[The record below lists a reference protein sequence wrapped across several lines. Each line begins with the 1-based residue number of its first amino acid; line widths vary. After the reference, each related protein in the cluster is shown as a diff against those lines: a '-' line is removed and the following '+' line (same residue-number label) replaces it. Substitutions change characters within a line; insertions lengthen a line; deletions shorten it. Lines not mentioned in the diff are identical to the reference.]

1 MQERQIELVGE
12 ALSKENADGR
22 VLLEF
27 ERLGEPAFDEIVRQY
42 RAGLLTAEQ
51 QRLMLRRLA
60 LLSRQACPNRTE
72 EVVDLGMEL
81 LGSAD
86 RAIRTTVITTTIWGV
101 ALLEHTPSLVATAE
115 NSIGVLPSLRER
127 VKAAVRHALE
137 LGIDESDA
145 DFAREFLAH

>member
-22 VLLEF
+22 VL
-27 ERLGEPAFDEIVRQY
+27 
-42 RAGLLTAEQ
+42 
-51 QRLMLRRLA
+51 
-60 LLSRQACPNRTE
+60 
-72 EVVDLGMEL
+72 
-81 LGSAD
+81 
-86 RAIRTTVITTTIWGV
+86 
-101 ALLEHTPSLVATAE
+101 
-115 NSIGVLPSLRER
+115 R